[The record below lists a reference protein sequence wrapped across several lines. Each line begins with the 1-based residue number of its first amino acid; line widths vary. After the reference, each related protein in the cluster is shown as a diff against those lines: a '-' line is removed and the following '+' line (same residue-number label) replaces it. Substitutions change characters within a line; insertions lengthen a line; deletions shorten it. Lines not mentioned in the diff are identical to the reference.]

1 MKWAPSPTLPFFRVA
16 IYRHVFFFA
25 VPLAGRFLFDY
36 MAVGKRKGWSIFL
49 ISWFDFSDTPIHGLR
64 FHDAI

>member
-1 MKWAPSPTLPFFRVA
+1 MKGAPLPTLPFFRVT
-16 IYRHVFFFA
+16 IYRPVFFFA

-36 MAVGKRKGWSIFL
+36 MVVGKRKGTEHISHIF
-49 ISWFDFSDTPIHGLR
+49 FCFSDTPIHGLW